1 VLTKSLPSNRYLFL
15 LDYSGFQPSCHN
27 IFYHIDP
34 DAEICGPVLSD
45 SCSNS
50 DDGQG
55 SANVG
60 GDDDCGDDDDK
71 DDDNEDWALW
81 DKNYRDFYMIP
92 FPASSGYKTSQN
104 GQMFVSVHKFL
115 CYFLV

>member
-1 VLTKSLPSNRYLFL
+1 LSSNRRLFL
-15 LDYSGFQPSCHN
+15 LDYSSFQLSCHN
-27 IFYHIDP
+27 IFDHIDP

-50 DDGQG
+50 DDGQA

-60 GDDDCGDDDDK
+60 GDDDGGGDDDE
-71 DDDNEDWALW
+71 DDDNGDWALW
-81 DKNYRDFYMIP
+81 DKNYHDFYMIP
-92 FPASSGYKTSQN
+92 FPASSGYKPPQN
-104 GQMFVSVHKFL
+104 GQMSVSLHKFL